1 VNSGRRTLTI
11 TAAALGIAAAVT
23 SLHPSV
29 NLSQLA
35 TEIDKQQDHISA
47 TDLGER
53 LMRGDTVRI
62 FDLRSSAEFEM
73 VHLPG
78 AFQTN
83 LAQLA
88 SMSTPQND
96 TIILYSA
103 GGAHAAQAW
112 MLLRMRGY
120 RRVYF
125 LREGLY
131 EWNSLVLNPRLA
143 ADATAAERMQFE
155 RAQVLSRFFGGEAKT
170 NVSRADLPKGYWT
183 GTSNE
188 GTDQAGVQ
196 LSESAAGV
204 RRRGC

>member
-1 VNSGRRTLTI
+1 MNARRTLTI
-11 TAAALGIAAAVT
+11 TAAALGTAAAVT
-23 SLHPSV
+23 SFHTSV
-29 NLSQLA
+29 DLSQLA

-47 TDLGER
+47 VDLGER
-53 LMRGDTVRI
+53 LMRGETIRI
-62 FDLRSSAEFEM
+62 FDLRSQDEFEIA
-73 VHLPG
+73 HLPG
-78 AFQTN
+78 ALQSGLAN
-83 LAQLA
+83 LANMKL
-88 SMSTPQND
+88 PHND

-131 EWNSLVLNPRLA
+131 EWSSLVLNPKLA
-143 ADATAAERMQFE
+143 SDATPVERMQFE

-170 NVSRADLPKGYWT
+170 NVLRADLPKGYWT
-183 GTSNE
+183 GTPNE
-188 GTDQAGVQ
+188 GTDQTAMQQPG
-196 LSESAAGV
+196 AASSM